1 MPLPNTNWTVQINAN
16 AAVSF
21 QSALIS
27 SASVNFQAGGIDQLN
42 LTYAINATAAAP
54 CIVNDNIVIAYSG
67 TVYFRGYVT
76 KIEPYADGER
86 EGYTIVA
93 DAKSGNLRR
102 IAYQQQYAV
111 GPATP
116 TQAYAF
122 KTRCVVGISNDDET
136 QTTAESVSDV
146 LTYAN
151 SATGVSAGSIL
162 PSGGI
167 YFPKFEVV
175 DSSCW
180 EVIQSVLR
188 WHPDAIVYF
197 DHAASTLNVQKPT
210 DLATIVTKA
219 SSGSGS
225 GARSYRAKPLQR
237 RAVRGVVLTFETTTT
252 VDGVPYTTLTTQ
264 TANQTSGLDI
274 VRRTIALYGPNITTQ
289 TQQCVTE
296 TIPTTTGAVTG
307 DWLKDHFP
315 ELRDLNFVA
324 GQVAVV
330 SVSQEVDTT
339 KKVGLGTV
347 PTSGGVPR
355 YPRELLAG
363 AIPPWQSGI
372 SACPTKVTVV
382 LRWTGSTWNENLAGL
397 FSGASKELTLTV
409 DLTGTDAET
418 TTYQTSAS
426 SGGESAPVGLAQSY
440 YDALSTEAP
449 AGSISWVADE
459 VDRSIVPG
467 KRLTLTGAFPLTG
480 AIIQSVTA
488 DIFSGRT
495 TVNYGPINRGL
506 TPEDFIGLLRGGE
519 RAVKPSFTSGSVRT
533 EATQTNPNVKG
544 SVAASKRNSVRST
557 PAPAKE
563 YFQVLAKTAT
573 EVEVL
578 GGKVYGP
585 EVNASGVLTKI
596 GRTFDIAGATF
607 SVSDGDKIWLRIDYL
622 NRDTTS
628 AGALTGATSVSIT
641 GGSGGKGGTGGKGGD
656 GGRGGGGGSGGGGGG
671 GGGGASSGGAGDA
684 GVAGDAGGSGGTG
697 GDPGGAGGTGGTSGG
712 TSTGADSGGAGG
724 VGGVGGS
731 GAVGEAGEYGQ
742 EGNNGQ
748 AGSTVTLTTYTT
760 ASIRRQATYPESGSI
775 IKQAGTPTDT
785 ATRGHVLL
793 AEIAISAG
801 GTITVNQKHRGLVS
815 APAFAE
821 VTVGLAP

>member
-122 KTRCVVGISNDDET
+122 KTRCIVGISNDDET
-136 QTTAESVSDV
+136 QTTAESVTDV

-180 EVIQSVLR
+180 EVIQSILR

-225 GARSYRAKPLQR
+225 GAKSYRAKPLQR

-252 VDGVPYTTLTTQ
+252 VDGTPYTTLTTQ
-264 TANQTSGLDI
+264 TAGTTSGLDV

-289 TQQCVTE
+289 QQQCVTE
-296 TIPTTTGAVTG
+296 TIPTSTGAVTG

-347 PTSGGVPR
+347 PTSGGLPR

-372 SACPTKVTVV
+372 SACPTKVTIV
-382 LRWTGSTWNENLAGL
+382 LRWTGTTWNENLAGL

-519 RAVKPSFTSGSVRT
+519 RAVKPSFTSGIVRT

-544 SVAASKRNSVRST
+544 SVAGSKRNSVRST

-585 EVNASGVLTKI
+585 LVDASGVLEKI
-596 GRTFDIAGATF
+596 GRTFDVAGETF
-607 SVSDGDKIWLRIDYL
+607 SVSDGDKIWLRVDYI

-628 AGALTGATSVSIT
+628 VGSLT
-641 GGSGGKGGTGGKGGD
+641 GGSTVTVTGGKGGK
-656 GGRGGGGGSGGGGGG
+656 GGHGGGGGGGGQGGGGGG
-671 GGGGASSGGAGDA
+671 GGGGGSAGGVGSTGDDGGVGTTLGFGAGGTGAGAGGAGGSAA
-684 GVAGDAGGSGGTG
+684 GSPGGAYAGNAGGSGG
-697 GDPGGAGGTGGTSGG
+697 PGGAGGYGADGDDGEDGTSA
-712 TSTGADSGGAGG
+712 TIS
-724 VGGVGGS
+724 V
-731 GAVGEAGEYGQ
+731 
-742 EGNNGQ
+742 
-748 AGSTVTLTTYTT
+748 YTT
-760 ASIRRQATYPESGSI
+760 ASIRRKSTYPESGSI

-815 APAFAE
+815 APAFSE
-821 VTVGLAP
+821 ITVGLAP

>member
-116 TQAYAF
+116 TQSYAF
-122 KTRCVVGISNDDET
+122 KTRCIVGISNDDET

-175 DSSCW
+175 DTSCW

-197 DHAASTLNVQKPT
+197 NHAASTLNVQKPS
-210 DLATIVTKA
+210 DLATVITKA
-219 SSGSGS
+219 SSGTGS
-225 GARSYRAKPLQR
+225 GAKSYRAKPLQR

-252 VDGVPYTTLTTQ
+252 VDGTPYTTLTTQ
-264 TANQTSGLDI
+264 TAGTTSGLDV

-296 TIPTTTGAVTG
+296 TIPTSTGAVSG

-372 SACPTKVTVV
+372 SACPTKVTIV

-449 AGSISWVADE
+449 SGSISWVADE

-544 SVAASKRNSVRST
+544 SVAGSKRNSVRST

-585 EVNASGVLTKI
+585 LVDASGVLEKI
-596 GRTFDIAGATF
+596 GRTFDVAGETF
-607 SVSDGDKIWLRIDYL
+607 SVSDGDKIWLRIDYI
-622 NRDTTS
+622 NRDTS
-628 AGALTGATSVSIT
+628 SVGSLT
-641 GGSGGKGGTGGKGGD
+641 GGSTVTVTGGTGGKGGH
-656 GGRGGGGGSGGGGGG
+656 GGGGGGGGQGGGGGG
-671 GGGGASSGGAGDA
+671 GGGGGSAGTVGSDGDDGGVGTTLGFGAGGTGAGAGGAGGSAA
-684 GVAGDAGGSGGTG
+684 GSPGGAFAGNAGGSGG
-697 GDPGGAGGTGGTSGG
+697 PGGAGGYGAEGDDGESGTSA
-712 TSTGADSGGAGG
+712 TIS
-724 VGGVGGS
+724 V
-731 GAVGEAGEYGQ
+731 
-742 EGNNGQ
+742 
-748 AGSTVTLTTYTT
+748 YTT
-760 ASIRRQATYPESGSI
+760 ASIRRKSTYPESGSI

-801 GTITVNQKHRGLVS
+801 GTITVQQKHKGLVS
-815 APAFAE
+815 APAHTE
-821 VTVGLAP
+821 VTVGTV

>member
-116 TQAYAF
+116 TQSYAF

-136 QTTAESVSDV
+136 QTTAESVTDV

-167 YFPKFEVV
+167 YYPKFEVV

-225 GARSYRAKPLQR
+225 GAKSYRAKPLQR

-252 VDGVPYTTLTTQ
+252 VDGTPYTTLTTQ
-264 TANQTSGLDI
+264 TGGPNTSGLDI

-296 TIPTTTGAVTG
+296 TIPTSTGAVTG

-347 PTSGGVPR
+347 PTSGGLPR

-372 SACPTKVTVV
+372 SACPTKVTIV
-382 LRWTGSTWNENLAGL
+382 LRWTGTTWNENLAGL

-544 SVAASKRNSVRST
+544 SVAGSKRNSVRST

-585 EVNASGVLTKI
+585 EVNASGVLEKI
-596 GRTFDIAGATF
+596 GRTFDVAGETF
-607 SVSDGDKIWLRIDYL
+607 SVSDGDKIWLRIDYI

-628 AGALTGATSVSIT
+628 AGSLT
-641 GGSGGKGGTGGKGGD
+641 GGSTVTVTGGTGGKGGH
-656 GGRGGGGGSGGGGGG
+656 GGGGGGGGQGGGGGG
-671 GGGGASSGGAGDA
+671 GGGGGSAGTVGSDGDDGGVGTTLGFGAGGTGAGAGGAGGSAA
-684 GVAGDAGGSGGTG
+684 GSPGGAFAGNAGGSGG
-697 GDPGGAGGTGGTSGG
+697 PGGAGGYGAEGDDGESGTSA
-712 TSTGADSGGAGG
+712 TFTA
-724 VGGVGGS
+724 
-731 GAVGEAGEYGQ
+731 
-742 EGNNGQ
+742 
-748 AGSTVTLTTYTT
+748 YTT
-760 ASIRRQATYPESGSI
+760 ASIRRKSTYPESGSI

-801 GTITVNQKHRGLVS
+801 GTITVNQKHKGLVS
-815 APAFAE
+815 APAFTE

>member
-54 CIVNDNIVIAYSG
+54 CIVNDNIIIAYSG

-122 KTRCVVGISNDDET
+122 KTRCIVGISNDDEL
-136 QTTAESVSDV
+136 QTTAEAVSDV

-162 PSGGI
+162 PTGAI

-175 DSSCW
+175 DTSCW

-188 WHPDAIVYF
+188 WHPDAVVYF
-197 DHAASTLNVQKPT
+197 NHAASTLNVQKPT

-225 GARSYRAKPLQR
+225 GAKSYRAKPLQR

-274 VRRTIALYGPNITTQ
+274 VRRTIALYGPTITTQ
-289 TQQCVTE
+289 TQQCITE
-296 TIPTTTGAVTG
+296 TIPTSTGEVTG

-330 SVSQEVDTT
+330 SVSQEVDVT
-339 KKVGLGTV
+339 KKVGLGSV
-347 PTSGGVPR
+347 PMPGGVAR

-426 SGGESAPVGLAQSY
+426 SGGETAPAGLAQSY

-449 AGSISWVADE
+449 AGTISWVADE

-467 KRLTLTGAFPLTG
+467 KRLTLTGAFPLTN

-519 RAVKPSFTSGSVRT
+519 RAVKPSFTSGAVRT

-544 SVAASKRNSVRST
+544 SVAGSKRNSVRST

-578 GGKVYGP
+578 GGKIYGP
-585 EVNASGVLTKI
+585 LVNASGVLEKI
-596 GRTFDIAGATF
+596 GRMIDVAGETF
-607 SVSDGDKIWLRIDYL
+607 SVSDGDKIWLRVDYI

-628 AGALTGATSVSIT
+628 SGALTG
-641 GGSGGKGGTGGKGGD
+641 GSTVTIKGGD
-656 GGRGGGGGSGGGGGG
+656 GGDGGHGGGGGGGGQGGGGGG
-671 GGGGASSGGAGDA
+671 GGGGGSAGGDGSDGDDGGVGTTLGFGAGGTGAGGGGAF
-684 GVAGDAGGSGGTG
+684 GVAAGSTGGAYAGGTG
-697 GDPGGAGGTGGTSGG
+697 GDGGPGGAGGY
-712 TSTGADSGGAGG
+712 GAEGEPGEPGDS
-724 VGGVGGS
+724 V
-731 GAVGEAGEYGQ
+731 
-742 EGNNGQ
+742 
-748 AGSTVTLTTYTT
+748 TVTLYTT

-775 IKQAGTPTDT
+775 IRQSGTPTDT

-793 AEIAISAG
+793 AEIGISAG
-801 GTITVNQKHRGLVS
+801 GTITVNQKHRGVVS
-815 APAFAE
+815 APAFSE

>member
-1 MPLPNTNWTVQINAN
+1 
-16 AAVSF
+16 
-21 QSALIS
+21 
-27 SASVNFQAGGIDQLN
+27 
-42 LTYAINATAAAP
+42 
-54 CIVNDNIVIAYSG
+54 
-67 TVYFRGYVT
+67 
-76 KIEPYADGER
+76 
-86 EGYTIVA
+86 
-93 DAKSGNLRR
+93 
-102 IAYQQQYAV
+102 
-111 GPATP
+111 
-116 TQAYAF
+116 
-122 KTRCVVGISNDDET
+122 
-136 QTTAESVSDV
+136 
-146 LTYAN
+146 
-151 SATGVSAGSIL
+151 
-162 PSGGI
+162 
-167 YFPKFEVV
+167 
-175 DSSCW
+175 
-180 EVIQSVLR
+180 
-188 WHPDAIVYF
+188 
-197 DHAASTLNVQKPT
+197 
-210 DLATIVTKA
+210 
-219 SSGSGS
+219 
-225 GARSYRAKPLQR
+225 
-237 RAVRGVVLTFETTTT
+237 
-252 VDGVPYTTLTTQ
+252 
-264 TANQTSGLDI
+264 
-274 VRRTIALYGPNITTQ
+274 
-289 TQQCVTE
+289 
-296 TIPTTTGAVTG
+296 
-307 DWLKDHFP
+307 
-315 ELRDLNFVA
+315 
-324 GQVAVV
+324 
-330 SVSQEVDTT
+330 
-339 KKVGLGTV
+339 
-347 PTSGGVPR
+347 
-355 YPRELLAG
+355 LAG

-519 RAVKPSFTSGSVRT
+519 RAVKPSFTSGIVRT

-544 SVAASKRNSVRST
+544 SVAGSKRNSVRST

-585 EVNASGVLTKI
+585 EVDASGVLTKI

-607 SVSDGDKIWLRIDYL
+607 SVSDGDKIWLRIDYI

-628 AGALTGATSVSIT
+628 SGSLT
-641 GGSGGKGGTGGKGGD
+641 GGSTVTVTGGTGGKGGH
-656 GGRGGGGGSGGGGGG
+656 GGGGGGGGQGGGGGG
-671 GGGGASSGGAGDA
+671 GGGGGSAGGDGSDGDEGGVGTTLGFGAGGTGAGAGGAGGSAA
-684 GVAGDAGGSGGTG
+684 GSTGGAYAGGTG
-697 GDPGGAGGTGGTSGG
+697 GPGGPGGAGGYGADGEDGENGTSA
-712 TSTGADSGGAGG
+712 TIS
-724 VGGVGGS
+724 V
-731 GAVGEAGEYGQ
+731 
-742 EGNNGQ
+742 
-748 AGSTVTLTTYTT
+748 YTT
-760 ASIRRQATYPESGSI
+760 ASIRRKATYPESGSV

-815 APAFAE
+815 APAHTE
-821 VTVGLAP
+821 VTVGV

>member
-111 GPATP
+111 GPSTP
-116 TQAYAF
+116 TQSYAF
-122 KTRCVVGISNDDET
+122 KTRCIVGISNDDET
-136 QTTAESVSDV
+136 QTTAESVTDV

-167 YFPKFEVV
+167 YYPKFEVV

-188 WHPDAIVYF
+188 WHPDAVVYYN
-197 DHAASTLNVQKPT
+197 HAASTLNVQKPT

-219 SSGSGS
+219 SSGTGS
-225 GARSYRAKPLQR
+225 GAKSYRAKPLQR

-252 VDGVPYTTLTTQ
+252 VDGTPYTTLTTQ
-264 TANQTSGLDI
+264 TANETSGLDI

-289 TQQCVTE
+289 QQQCVTE
-296 TIPTTTGAVTG
+296 TIPTSTGAVTG

-372 SACPTKVTVV
+372 SACPTKVTIV

-519 RAVKPSFTSGSVRT
+519 RAVKPSFTSGVVRT

-544 SVAASKRNSVRST
+544 SVAGSKRNSVRST

-585 EVNASGVLTKI
+585 LVDASGVLEKI
-596 GRTFDIAGATF
+596 GRTFDVAGETF
-607 SVSDGDKIWLRIDYL
+607 SVSDGDKIWLRIDYI
-622 NRDTTS
+622 NRDTEST
-628 AGALTGATSVSIT
+628 GALTGSSSVSI
-641 GGSGGKGGTGGKGGD
+641 KGGDGGD
-656 GGRGGGGGSGGGGGG
+656 GGRGGGGGGGGQGGGGGG
-671 GGGGASSGGAGDA
+671 GGGGDGSGSAGSD
-684 GVAGDAGGSGGTG
+684 GDAGGVGTTEGYGAGGTG
-697 GDPGGAGGTGGTSGG
+697 AGAGGAGGAGGSSPNDAYPGGAGASGGPGGAGGYGAEGEPGGT
-712 TSTGADSGGAGG
+712 
-724 VGGVGGS
+724 
-731 GAVGEAGEYGQ
+731 GQ
-742 EGNNGQ
+742 T
-748 AGSTVTLTTYTT
+748 TVVTTYST
-760 ASIRRQATYPESGSI
+760 ATIRRKSTYPESGSI
-775 IKQAGTPTDT
+775 IRQAGTPTDT
-785 ATRGHVLL
+785 ATKGHVLL
-793 AEIAISAG
+793 AEIAINAG
-801 GTITVNQKHRGLVS
+801 GTITVQQKHKGLVS
-815 APAFAE
+815 APAFSE
-821 VTVGLAP
+821 ITVGLAP